1 MERGATRF
9 SQALLTCCKSD
20 LVTRLAES
28 CLSYVEPWEPFKEAI
43 MRLEI
48 RGHSKAAEDPGVLE
62 EEPKC
67 NGMARSIKQKLKVD
81 SSSTASGDEVDSPQ
95 TNKVTVAMSQYS
107 QSFR

>member
-1 MERGATRF
+1 MEKRNPVLPGI
-9 SQALLTCCKSD
+9 CKSD
-20 LVTRLAES
+20 LVARPAES
-28 CLSYVEPWEPFKEAI
+28 CLSYVEPWEPFEEVI
-43 MRLEI
+43 MRPEI

-67 NGMARSIKQKLKVD
+67 DGMARSINQNLKVV

-95 TNKVTVAMSQYS
+95 TNKATVAMSQCS